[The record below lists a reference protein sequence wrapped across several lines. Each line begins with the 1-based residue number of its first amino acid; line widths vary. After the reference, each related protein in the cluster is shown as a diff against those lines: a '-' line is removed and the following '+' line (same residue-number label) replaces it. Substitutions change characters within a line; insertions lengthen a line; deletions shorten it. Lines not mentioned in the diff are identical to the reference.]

1 MRKSAALAASLSV
14 LLVWL
19 VALNVHLRRHDAATQ
34 ALKTI
39 HLVIDGAGQIH
50 HGEATGADSRSISL
64 DLGSTADLAAGAAHS
79 QTIHL
84 DLDQHGHIIHNA
96 VSGGRVVSLTLNSD
110 GQVVPDTDAR
120 SAVPGDRTSSL
131 AQEKEDVPNY
141 NTYPKLTW
149 PEPPHGFGMYGGRS
163 AARHGRAHQGYAAAV
178 PIVIELPPDANA
190 RRPHHTE
197 ALRAADSAHGEDD
210 MFRADEKRLLRRMS
224 DRMRSRERK
233 EVKAFGKALAFETN
247 AAVTK
252 MREALSNEVKRD
264 VRRLDSVGARKQN
277 LAEAVVPDD
286 ATKTDEH
293 GAAHDRQ
300 HSDSHHSADVEH
312 VSPKVAA
319 VNRYLARTI
328 GPLTD
333 KLKLLESELS
343 Q

>member
-79 QTIHL
+79 ETIHL

-131 AQEKEDVPNY
+131 AQEKEGVPNY
-141 NTYPKLTW
+141 NTYAK
-149 PEPPHGFGMYGGRS
+149 
-163 AARHGRAHQGYAAAV
+163 AR
-178 PIVIELPPDANA
+178 PTA
-190 RRPHHTE
+190 RRPQGRPSV
-197 ALRAADSAHGEDD
+197 LAAS
-210 MFRADEKRLLRRMS
+210 L
-224 DRMRSRERK
+224 
-233 EVKAFGKALAFETN
+233 
-247 AAVTK
+247 
-252 MREALSNEVKRD
+252 
-264 VRRLDSVGARKQN
+264 
-277 LAEAVVPDD
+277 
-286 ATKTDEH
+286 
-293 GAAHDRQ
+293 
-300 HSDSHHSADVEH
+300 
-312 VSPKVAA
+312 
-319 VNRYLARTI
+319 
-328 GPLTD
+328 
-333 KLKLLESELS
+333 
-343 Q
+343 

>member
-19 VALNVHLRRHDAATQ
+19 VVLNVHLRRHDAATQ
-34 ALKTI
+34 ALKTL

-50 HGEATGADSRSISL
+50 RGEATGADSRSISL

-84 DLDQHGHIIHNA
+84 DLDQHGHIHNA

-120 SAVPGDRTSSL
+120 SAVPGDRMSSL
-131 AQEKEDVPNY
+131 AQEKEGVPNY
-141 NTYPKLTW
+141 NTYAKARPTARRPRSGNLCSRRVCDSPAHACSYPKLTW

-178 PIVIELPPDANA
+178 PIVIQLPPDANA

-197 ALRAADSAHGEDD
+197 ALRAADGAHSEDD
-210 MFRADEKRLLRRMS
+210 MFHADEKRLLRRMS

-233 EVKAFGKALAFETN
+233 EVKVRLCPAL
-247 AAVTK
+247 
-252 MREALSNEVKRD
+252 RPLRCRRDSNG
-264 VRRLDSVGARKQN
+264 S
-277 LAEAVVPDD
+277 
-286 ATKTDEH
+286 
-293 GAAHDRQ
+293 
-300 HSDSHHSADVEH
+300 
-312 VSPKVAA
+312 
-319 VNRYLARTI
+319 ARTADAFI
-328 GPLTD
+328 ARRVGIRRRRTASWARSPNTLRQSQNSESSAM
-333 KLKLLESELS
+333 LLSFAGLRHGTRLRD
-343 Q
+343 